1 MREYKVGLK
10 ECVAPRKGVEVP
22 QWSDELVHATEYEV
36 SALAH
41 EHHLHAVFLGHDGGL
56 VYLRLDGVY
65 GRVLGCHDD
74 GSVLAVVV
82 EVDTDQVV
90 LQSQAAA
97 VLFGPL
103 HIVVED
109 TGV

>member
-1 MREYKVGLK
+1 MREDKVGLE
-10 ECVAPRKGVEVP
+10 ECVASGKGVEVP

-36 SALAH
+36 GALAY
-41 EHHLHAVFLGHDGGL
+41 EHHLHSVFLGRHSGL
-56 VYLRLDGVY
+56 VYLRLNGVY

-82 EVDTDQVV
+82 EVDADQVV